1 VKKIRDYFSN
11 YNLFAEYIMDAN
23 ELRVERI
30 FEPRL
35 VINGANQYI
44 ALIGASNVNYR
55 TIPAPTVSQSAL
67 VWTTIDPPN
76 GARSIIGRKIYITVH
91 VNMQFTAA
99 DGANTDQI
107 LKPGTDGLRSYPFSS
122 TITNLQFN

>member
-1 VKKIRDYFSN
+1 MLTY
-11 YNLFAEYIMDAN
+11 YIMTQAN

-35 VINGANQYI
+35 VINGTNQYI

-76 GARSIIGRKIYITVH
+76 GDRSIIGRKIYITVH
-91 VNMQFTAA
+91 VNMQFTTAT
-99 DGANTDQI
+99 GTNTDNI
-107 LKPGTDGLRSYPFSS
+107 LKPGTDGLR
-122 TITNLQFN
+122 